1 MTMRLMLSVVK
12 FIKVKKSMIN
22 NLVYNSLILST
33 FYCVFVN
40 VFDKISVG
48 GIHEKISL
56 FNLWIYLG

>member
-1 MTMRLMLSVVK
+1 MIMRLMRLLEK
-12 FIKVKKSMIN
+12 FIKVKKNMIN
-22 NLVYNSLILST
+22 NLVDNSLILST

-56 FNLWIYLG
+56 FNLWIYL